1 VMLGYLATTLAYLG
15 YFDQARSRANERM
28 LEARRLKH
36 AHTLEFNLLFMCW
49 VASLANSSHDALQC
63 AEEMIDLANEHGFP
77 LWLASGTLYRGV
89 SSTAI
94 GHASDGVTLLTQ
106 AISQF
111 RATGAMGTPV
121 MLASLA
127 DAHGRLG
134 HLSEG
139 LSRLTEAGKI
149 IEATDERQDEAL
161 VYRLQG
167 DLLNATGDQAAA
179 ERSYRRAV
187 AVADRQNAKALEL
200 RATTNLACLWRDQG
214 KRTEAHDLLAPR
226 DIVLG
231 TMHDLPQTNVA
242 TDLEVLHFI
251 HEEAIFGRGIG
262 YVDDLGVSPPR
273 PAS

>member
-1 VMLGYLATTLAYLG
+1 
-15 YFDQARSRANERM
+15 
-28 LEARRLKH
+28 
-36 AHTLEFNLLFMCW
+36 
-49 VASLANSSHDALQC
+49 
-63 AEEMIDLANEHGFP
+63 MIDLANEHGFP
-77 LWLASGTLYRGV
+77 LWLASGTYYRGA

-94 GHASDGVTLLTQ
+94 GHASDGVSLLTQ

-111 RATGAMGTPV
+111 RATGAMVNAPV

-179 ERSYRRAV
+179 ERSYRRAL

-214 KRTEAHDLLAPR
+214 KRTEAHDLLAPIY
-226 DIVLG
+226 DWFTEGFDTPVLKDAK
-231 TMHDLPQTNVA
+231 TLLDELV
-242 TDLEVLHFI
+242 
-251 HEEAIFGRGIG
+251 
-262 YVDDLGVSPPR
+262 
-273 PAS
+273 